1 MSAETALSIPAQLT
15 ALFARPPLLVTES
28 ASEYDGLFTAVAETI
43 KPSDNI
49 EWIGTAKYVG
59 FIWDSIRWR
68 RAKADIINMT
78 FPEALATVL
87 EALLPD
93 SDDRADVAARLV
105 DDWYEKP
112 AERQTIVDIL
122 AKHGLS
128 PDAVAA
134 EAIALRA
141 DELEKLDRML
151 QQVEVASMAQLRE
164 IEFHRRASSWR
175 APNRLKDIIDRAV
188 EPIQLPKPE
197 EAAQVGLGP

>member
-112 AERQTIVDIL
+112 AERQTIVNIL

-151 QQVEVASMAQLRE
+151 QQVEVAGMAQLRE

-175 APNRLKDIIDRAV
+175 APDRLKDIIDQAV